1 MVRGLRYCGRCGYR
15 ATYWSSRG
23 EEEGDRDAGEIEP
36 RQLGIPSVLAARR
49 RVLLAIPIAL
59 LLAAL
64 TASPALAHG
73 FGERYD
79 LPVPLWLYISGA
91 GAAVVL
97 SFVVIGFFLRR
108 TSGAHRYPRLN
119 LLHRRAGRALVH
131 PGVTVFIQEIS
142 VALFLLIVVAGLIG
156 DPAPGLNFA
165 PTAVWI
171 IWWVGMAYI
180 SALIGDLWLLI
191 NPWRIL
197 FNWAGALYRHVD
209 PEARLSLHLP
219 YPRGLGHWPGFFL
232 FLAFAWVEI
241 VFPGSALP
249 ANIAYFAI
257 IYSLVTWAGMFLFGP
272 ETWLRHGE
280 AFSLA
285 FGFVARFAP
294 TEIRVTD
301 AAICGDCELDCR
313 DHDGHCIGCI
323 DCFRHAAPENR
334 ELNLRPFAVGLLRH
348 ETVSTSALAFVVLFL
363 STVTFDG
370 FTATPTW
377 GEIHTLLADILPTHQ
392 GVATLGIIV
401 FPIAFIAIFRLVAG
415 LMGRAA
421 GAPHPATQLAR
432 VFVYSLIP
440 IALAY
445 HLAHFLSFLLIQGQ
459 LIIPLA
465 SDPFG
470 RGWDLF
476 GTFDYDINIAIV
488 NARFAWITAV
498 SAIVLGHILAVYLAH
513 VIALRTFP
521 DHRTALRSQYP
532 MLVLMVA
539 YTIASLWILAQ
550 PIVEIA

>member
-1 MVRGLRYCGRCGYR
+1 MATTVARCKAIRDGS
-15 ATYWSSRG
+15 AI
-23 EEEGDRDAGEIEP
+23 ELDRRNVPPLQPPGP
-36 RQLGIPSVLAARR
+36 LVVAARR
-49 RVLLAIPIAL
+49 RVLLATPAAL
-59 LLAAL
+59 IFAAL
-64 TASPALAHG
+64 TASPAFAHG

-91 GAAVVL
+91 GAAVAL

-108 TSGAHRYPRLN
+108 TSRTHTYPGLN
-119 LLHRRAGRALVH
+119 LLHHPLGRALVH
-131 PGVTVFIQEIS
+131 PALTVPIQILA
-142 VALFLLIVVAGLIG
+142 VAFFLLVIVTGLAGN
-156 DPAPGLNFA
+156 PAPGLNLA

-171 IWWVGMAYI
+171 IWWVGMAYF
-180 SALIGDLWLLI
+180 SALIGDVWLLI

-197 FNWAGALYRHVD
+197 FNWAASLYRAIN
-209 PEARLSLHLP
+209 PEGRLTLDLP
-219 YPRGLGHWPGFFL
+219 YPPGLGHWPGFFL

-257 IYSLVTWAGMFLFGP
+257 IYSLVTWTGMVLFGP

-280 AFSLA
+280 AFSIA
-285 FGFVARFAP
+285 FGFLARFAP

-301 AAICGDCELDCR
+301 TSVCGDCELDCR

-323 DCFRHAAPENR
+323 DCFRHATPESR

-348 ETVSTSALAFVVLFL
+348 ETVSTSALAFVILFL

-377 GEIHTLLADILPTHQ
+377 GEIRALLADILPTHQ
-392 GVATLGIIV
+392 GVTTLGIVV
-401 FPIAFIAIFRLVAG
+401 FPVAFIAIFRFVAW
-415 LMGRAA
+415 LMGRTA
-421 GAPHPATQLAR
+421 GTPDPATQLAR

-459 LIIPLA
+459 LIIPVA

-498 SAIVLGHILAVYLAH
+498 TAIVLGHILAVYLAH

-532 MLVLMVA
+532 MLALMLA